1 MFLSEW
7 VAVAAAG
14 VSFKAIQ
21 TGRQWFVEGTGGV
34 GLKMNSEYAK
44 SVVCSYLLYV
54 ELVRDLKFKFN
65 VELHH
70 PTFPPIRL
78 PDYTRPYC

>member
-21 TGRQWFVEGTGGV
+21 TGCQWFVEGTGGV

-54 ELVRDLKFKFN
+54 EVQVQR
-65 VELHH
+65 
-70 PTFPPIRL
+70 
-78 PDYTRPYC
+78 